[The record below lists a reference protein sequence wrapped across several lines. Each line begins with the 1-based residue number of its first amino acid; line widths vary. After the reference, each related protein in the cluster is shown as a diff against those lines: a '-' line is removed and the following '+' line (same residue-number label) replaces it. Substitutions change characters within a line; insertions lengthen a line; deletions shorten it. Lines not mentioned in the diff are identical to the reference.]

1 MLVGSDENSDLS
13 YNETRNSV
21 GGIVYSEKRS
31 FKTSRIKDDK
41 MSGWIDDDWKD
52 KIKAGDRLV
61 AFHPEQLKK
70 FYVIVE
76 GTSTFDKSA
85 SGVNPKH
92 GFSETVTY
100 LDLTPFREIDVV
112 EGYRGRARPHQMLG
126 YRLDFPNRTEHLEI
140 NNIPTEGLPL
150 GDIESSGSHS
160 TFSYPLKPEDTIF
173 QSMVIDGP
181 QGKGKTNLTK
191 LLISSINSKTNYAQI
206 IIDREGEY
214 TNFTKLEEM
223 ADEGRKF
230 FTKHG
235 IKPVKPQV
243 IVMDDNDRSKS
254 TATMSMKALDFTQIL
269 MLSNELPPASARAAE
284 DVFQVAKGHLLEKK
298 SHYTF
303 EELREQV
310 FYELDHS
317 SYYQGGS
324 GKEIKNA
331 IQRALTAAHLGFF
344 DQPGKIPLTPENLV
358 KENSVIVIDAHT
370 LSPARLRMLVLYL
383 ILVLQK
389 YKFEERHDEPGVLL
403 YFDESEYIFPMRPG
417 TAEKAQVQRL
427 EEMLQEP
434 VNRGRK
440 HKYGIISITHAI
452 SRLSTTL
459 VDLCN
464 TKVVFGR
471 IVSSKRIW
479 FNDNIGKDRTKEL
492 GFLEQGQCIIDTRQT
507 AVPINAKVDIP
518 FIGKDEDYFG

>member
-1 MLVGSDENSDLS
+1 LLVGSDENSDLS
-13 YNETRNSV
+13 YNETRNSI
-21 GGIVYSEKRS
+21 GGVVYSEKRS

-160 TFSYPLKPEDTIF
+160 TFSYPLRPEDTIF

-181 QGKGKTNLTK
+181 QGKGKTNFTK

-223 ADEGRKF
+223 TDEGKKF

-243 IVMDDNDRSKS
+243 IVMDDNDR
-254 TATMSMKALDFTQIL
+254 
-269 MLSNELPPASARAAE
+269 
-284 DVFQVAKGHLLEKK
+284 
-298 SHYTF
+298 
-303 EELREQV
+303 
-310 FYELDHS
+310 
-317 SYYQGGS
+317 
-324 GKEIKNA
+324 
-331 IQRALTAAHLGFF
+331 
-344 DQPGKIPLTPENLV
+344 
-358 KENSVIVIDAHT
+358 
-370 LSPARLRMLVLYL
+370 L
-383 ILVLQK
+383 IL
-389 YKFEERHDEPGVLL
+389 
-403 YFDESEYIFPMRPG
+403 
-417 TAEKAQVQRL
+417 
-427 EEMLQEP
+427 
-434 VNRGRK
+434 
-440 HKYGIISITHAI
+440 HKY
-452 SRLSTTL
+452 
-459 VDLCN
+459 
-464 TKVVFGR
+464 
-471 IVSSKRIW
+471 
-479 FNDNIGKDRTKEL
+479 
-492 GFLEQGQCIIDTRQT
+492 
-507 AVPINAKVDIP
+507 
-518 FIGKDEDYFG
+518 